1 MFNYNKSFS
10 SFSVNDLKKAKDF
23 YHQKLGLETNETPEG
38 LSIRIGSEANIF
50 LYPKEDHKPA
60 TFTVLNFQVGNIE
73 ETVDKLTA
81 SGISF
86 LHYEGDLKTDK
97 KGIFRGPVGPKIAWF
112 TDPAGNILSVVESN
126 N

>member
-1 MFNYNKSFS
+1 MFNYKKSFS

-86 LHYEGDLKTDK
+86 LQYEGDLKTDK